1 MSVTLRQKPIK
12 GGKEQSLYL
21 DFYPA
26 IKNPQTGKLTRR
38 EFLSIYIQSKPV
50 TSAEKELVKEKKAKA
65 EAMKGLRELQIIN
78 EKYDFID
85 KTRFKMCFL
94 DYFYDLAKV
103 KGDKWIMVYFH
114 FDKFTNG
121 KCSFGD
127 LTSDLCHKFREYLI
141 NANQLKNKDSKL
153 SQNSASA
160 YFRTFRAV
168 LKKAYQDRYLREN
181 INDFLESIK
190 ETDVKKEYLTLAEI
204 KIMAESQCEFPVLKS
219 AALFSCL
226 TGLRISD
233 VISLEWEHITPSPL
247 NGFCIR
253 KRIQKSKREETIP
266 ISTETLALCGERE
279 TGIVFKGLKRTMIN
293 APLKKWLKEIGI
305 TKHIT
310 FHCFRNTNATLLA
323 ALGVDI
329 LTIRSMLAHKNVK
342 TTQLYANPSDEKKI
356 EAANAITLN

>member
-1 MSVTLRQKPIK
+1 MSVSLRQKPIK

-50 TSAEKELVKEKKAKA
+50 TAAEKGLVKEKKAKA
-65 EAMKGLRELQIIN
+65 AAMKGLRELQIIN
-78 EKYDFID
+78 EKFDFID
-85 KTRFKMCFL
+85 KSRFKMCFL
-94 DYFYDLAKV
+94 DYFYDLAKA
-103 KGDKWIMVYFH
+103 KGNKWIMVYFH

-127 LTSDLCHKFREYLI
+127 LTTDLCQKFREYLLSS
-141 NANQLKNKDSKL
+141 NQLKNKDSKL

-168 LKKAYQDRYLREN
+168 LKKAYQDKYLREN

-190 ETDVKKEYLTLAEI
+190 ETDVKKEYLTLAEV
-204 KIMAESQCEFPVLKS
+204 KLMAESPCEFPVLKS

-233 VISLEWEHITPSPL
+233 VITLEWDHITPSPL
-247 NGFCIR
+247 KGFCIR
-253 KRIQKSKREETIP
+253 KRIQKSKREDDIP
-266 ISTETLALCGERE
+266 ISILALALCGERD

-310 FHCFRNTNATLLA
+310 FHCFRNSNATILA

-329 LTIRSMLAHKNVK
+329 LTISSMLSHKNVK
-342 TTQLYANPSDEKKI
+342 TTLLYANASNEKKI